1 MSLILPVRLSWIRP
15 VLTLE
20 NPGTDDPA
28 LPLPT
33 SPSVPRGDAP
43 KRNKA
48 KKREQAQDMEAGAH
62 A

>member
-1 MSLILPVRLSWIRP
+1 MSLILQTSPDP
-15 VLTLE
+15 GTDDPE

-33 SPSVPRGDAP
+33 SPSVPSSDTP
-43 KRNKA
+43 KRNRA
-48 KKREQAQDMEAGAH
+48 TKREQAQAMEARAH